1 MNEETELINE
11 AHDDLLDDLNDD
23 QLAEYKS
30 MLKQLGAFPDKVL
43 INTLSMIAEDYS
55 ICYPESCN
63 NIYISI
69 RDLLLS
75 KDVKPDCKLPL
86 VYVIDSILK
95 NAKGLY
101 VDIMRKDIQNW
112 MGIVYQM
119 LQGSELARVKLKR
132 VWNTWN
138 EFHIFSRED
147 WEQMGKC
154 FTDEDEKAAVARK
167 IADAKTKAA
176 GIERAADGSLL
187 LGSKLRK
194 HMQAVLDD
202 VQAEETD
209 ELSKVSLERLADIN
223 PDLLVEIKKAAE
235 GIMEQERMTGVGY
248 GHASNPIALDGAQIG
263 EEGGASRL
271 LPELRSEEF
280 LKRGAEWE
288 KLNLDCIRVTNET
301 TKKLFHNV
309 RMATNPDKNPL
320 SQSNFYQSQG
330 VDVMKLLASASAAAS
345 TLTQMLERHKL
356 QTKNKGF
363 VSFTAGPLHK
373 NLPAVQPSFYR
384 HVIISAKAIDRSKF
398 TTEGLKERN
407 DAVIAR
413 LYDGGL
419 PFVCSADGRRFATQI
434 EHSRHLDE
442 LFRRN
447 QLEKMMERT
456 DEREWY
462 PSISVWCGRS
472 QRTDDGN
479 LVASSAANDEMDES
493 DVVDPNTCLVSADE
507 SRDKCAICGINF
519 NMQFDQDEGEWK
531 YSNCKE
537 IEVLNDDVAEQE
549 SEQMLVHVTC
559 LRGLGSPEVL
569 TIDQVL
575 QI

>member
-1 MNEETELINE
+1 MIQESELIHE
-11 AHDDLLDDLNDD
+11 ANDDLLDDLNDD

-55 ICYPESCN
+55 ISYPESCN
-63 NIYISI
+63 NIYIAI

-101 VDIMRKDIQNW
+101 IEIMQQDIQNW
-112 MGIVYQM
+112 MGTVYQM
-119 LQGSELARVKLKR
+119 LQGSELARVKLRR

-138 EFHIFSRED
+138 EFHIFSHDD
-147 WEQMGKC
+147 WKQMGKC

-176 GIERAADGSLL
+176 GIDRAPDGSLL

-202 VQAEETD
+202 VQAEDTD

-235 GIMEQERMTGVGY
+235 DIMDQERMAGM
-248 GHASNPIALDGAQIG
+248 GHESNPIALDGAQV
-263 EEGGASRL
+263 EERDALRRL
-271 LPELRSEEF
+271 FPELQSPEW
-280 LKRGAEWE
+280 LKRSSEWE
-288 KLNLDCIRVTNET
+288 KVNLDCIRVTNET
-301 TKKLFHNV
+301 IKKLFQNV
-309 RMATNPDKNPL
+309 RMATNPDKPL
-320 SQSNFYQSQG
+320 AQSDFYHLQG
-330 VDVMKLLASASAAAS
+330 VDVMKLLGSASAAAS

-356 QTKNKGF
+356 QTKNKGL

-373 NLPAVQPSFYR
+373 NIPAAHPSFYR
-384 HVIISAKAIDRSKF
+384 NAITSAKAIDKTKF
-398 TTEGLKERN
+398 TTEGLKEKN

-434 EHSRHLDE
+434 DHSRHLDE
-442 LFRRN
+442 LFRRS
-447 QLEKMMERT
+447 QLEKTMDRT
-456 DEREWY
+456 DERQWY
-462 PSISVWCGRS
+462 PSISVWCGRMK
-472 QRTDDGN
+472 QTDGGN
-479 LVASSAANDEMDES
+479 AVTSSVATDEMNNES
-493 DVVDPNTCLVSADE
+493 DIVDPNTCLVSADE
-507 SRDKCAICGINF
+507 SRDKCAICGISF

-549 SEQMLVHVTC
+549 SEHMLVHVTC
-559 LRGLGSPEVL
+559 LRGLGSPQVL
-569 TIDQVL
+569 TIDQIL

>member
-1 MNEETELINE
+1 MIQESELIHE
-11 AHDDLLDDLNDD
+11 ANDDLLDDLNDD

-55 ICYPESCN
+55 ISYPESCN
-63 NIYISI
+63 NIYIAI

-101 VDIMRKDIQNW
+101 IEIMQQDIQNW
-112 MGIVYQM
+112 MGTVYQM
-119 LQGSELARVKLKR
+119 LQGSELARVKLRR

-138 EFHIFSRED
+138 EFHIFSHDD
-147 WEQMGKC
+147 WKQMGKC

-176 GIERAADGSLL
+176 GIDRAPDGSLL

-235 GIMEQERMTGVGY
+235 DIMDQERMAGM
-248 GHASNPIALDGAQIG
+248 GHESNPIALDGAQV
-263 EEGGASRL
+263 EERDALRRL
-271 LPELRSEEF
+271 FPELQSPEW
-280 LKRGAEWE
+280 LKRSSEWE
-288 KLNLDCIRVTNET
+288 KVNLDCIRVTNET
-301 TKKLFHNV
+301 IKKLFQNV
-309 RMATNPDKNPL
+309 RMATNPDKPL
-320 SQSNFYQSQG
+320 AQSDFYHLQG
-330 VDVMKLLASASAAAS
+330 VDVMKLLGSASAAAS

-356 QTKNKGF
+356 QTKNKGL

-373 NLPAVQPSFYR
+373 NIPAAHPSFYR
-384 HVIISAKAIDRSKF
+384 NAITSAKAIDKTKF
-398 TTEGLKERN
+398 TTEGLKEKN

-442 LFRRN
+442 LFRRS
-447 QLEKMMERT
+447 QLEKTMDRT
-456 DEREWY
+456 DERQWY
-462 PSISVWCGRS
+462 PSISVWCGRMK
-472 QRTDDGN
+472 QTDGGN
-479 LVASSAANDEMDES
+479 TVTSSVATDEMNNES
-493 DVVDPNTCLVSADE
+493 DIVDPNTCLVSADE
-507 SRDKCAICGINF
+507 SRDKCAICGISF

-549 SEQMLVHVTC
+549 SEHMLVHVTC
-559 LRGLGSPEVL
+559 LRGLGSPQVL
-569 TIDQVL
+569 TIDQIL

>member
-1 MNEETELINE
+1 MIQESELIHE
-11 AHDDLLDDLNDD
+11 ANDDLLDDLNDD

-55 ICYPESCN
+55 ISYPESCN
-63 NIYISI
+63 NIYIAI

-101 VDIMRKDIQNW
+101 IEIMQQDIQNW
-112 MGIVYQM
+112 MGTVYQM
-119 LQGSELARVKLKR
+119 LQGSELARVKLRR

-138 EFHIFSRED
+138 EFHIFSHDD
-147 WEQMGKC
+147 WKQMGKC

-176 GIERAADGSLL
+176 GIDRAPDGSLL

-202 VQAEETD
+202 VQAEDTD

-235 GIMEQERMTGVGY
+235 DIMDQERMAGM
-248 GHASNPIALDGAQIG
+248 GHESNPIALDGAQV
-263 EEGGASRL
+263 EERDALRRL
-271 LPELRSEEF
+271 FPELQSPEW
-280 LKRGAEWE
+280 LKRSSEWE
-288 KLNLDCIRVTNET
+288 KVNLDCIRVTNET
-301 TKKLFHNV
+301 IKKLFQNV
-309 RMATNPDKNPL
+309 RMATNPDKPL
-320 SQSNFYQSQG
+320 AQSDFYHLQG
-330 VDVMKLLASASAAAS
+330 VDVMKLLGSASAAAS

-356 QTKNKGF
+356 QTKNKGL

-373 NLPAVQPSFYR
+373 NIPAAHPSFYR
-384 HVIISAKAIDRSKF
+384 NAITSAKAIDKTKF
-398 TTEGLKERN
+398 TTEGLKEKN

-434 EHSRHLDE
+434 DHSRHLDE
-442 LFRRN
+442 LFRRS
-447 QLEKMMERT
+447 QLEKTMDRT
-456 DEREWY
+456 DERQWY
-462 PSISVWCGRS
+462 PSISVWCGRMK
-472 QRTDDGN
+472 QTDGGN
-479 LVASSAANDEMDES
+479 TVTSSVATDEMNNES
-493 DVVDPNTCLVSADE
+493 DIVDPNTCLVSADE
-507 SRDKCAICGINF
+507 SRDKCAICGISF

-549 SEQMLVHVTC
+549 SEHMLVHVTC
-559 LRGLGSPEVL
+559 LRGLGSPQVL
-569 TIDQVL
+569 TIDQIL

>member
-1 MNEETELINE
+1 MIQESELIHE
-11 AHDDLLDDLNDD
+11 ANDDLLDDLNDD

-55 ICYPESCN
+55 ISYPESCN
-63 NIYISI
+63 NIYIAI

-101 VDIMRKDIQNW
+101 IEIMQQDIQNW
-112 MGIVYQM
+112 MGTVYQM
-119 LQGSELARVKLKR
+119 LQGSELARVKLRR

-138 EFHIFSRED
+138 EFHIFSHDD
-147 WEQMGKC
+147 WKQMGKC

-176 GIERAADGSLL
+176 GIDRAPDGSLL

-202 VQAEETD
+202 VQAEDTD

-235 GIMEQERMTGVGY
+235 DIMDQERMAGM
-248 GHASNPIALDGAQIG
+248 GHESNPIALDGAQV
-263 EEGGASRL
+263 EERDALRRL
-271 LPELRSEEF
+271 FPELQSPEW
-280 LKRGAEWE
+280 LKRSSEWE
-288 KLNLDCIRVTNET
+288 KVNLDCIRVTNET
-301 TKKLFHNV
+301 IKKLFQNV
-309 RMATNPDKNPL
+309 RMATNPDKPL
-320 SQSNFYQSQG
+320 AQSDFYHLQG
-330 VDVMKLLASASAAAS
+330 VDVMKLLGSASAAAS

-356 QTKNKGF
+356 QTKNKGL

-373 NLPAVQPSFYR
+373 NIPAAHPSFYR
-384 HVIISAKAIDRSKF
+384 NAITSAKAIDKTKF
-398 TTEGLKERN
+398 TTEGLKEKN

-434 EHSRHLDE
+434 DHSRHLDE
-442 LFRRN
+442 LFRRS
-447 QLEKMMERT
+447 QLEKTMDRT
-456 DEREWY
+456 DERKWY
-462 PSISVWCGRS
+462 PSISVWCGRMK
-472 QRTDDGN
+472 QTDGGN
-479 LVASSAANDEMDES
+479 TVTSSVATDEMNNES
-493 DVVDPNTCLVSADE
+493 DIVDPNTCLVSADE
-507 SRDKCAICGINF
+507 SRDKCAICGISF

-549 SEQMLVHVTC
+549 SEHMLVHVTC
-559 LRGLGSPEVL
+559 LRGLGSPQVL
-569 TIDQVL
+569 TIDQIL